1 MSSAQTPDQLY
12 QTEQEAIRLSEEI
25 KAEYWAVSA
34 KSGGRSAGRGHAPE
48 PAPRTF
54 TSSSPTDVPGDGVR
68 DFFFRVASLTFEA
81 IVLSELENS
90 GSKHVS
96 DIVSES
102 GSQIKGSVYPQTA
115 AAHQTKGVF

>member
-1 MSSAQTPDQLY
+1 MSSAQAPDQLH
-12 QTEQEAIRLSEEI
+12 QTEQGAIRLSEEI

-34 KSGGRSAGRGHAPE
+34 KSGGRSAGTQAP
-48 PAPRTF
+48 PSSAPRTF
-54 TSSSPTDVPGDGVR
+54 TSSPSDVPGDGVR

-96 DIVSES
+96 DIVSEWD
-102 GSQIKGSVYPQTA
+102 
-115 AAHQTKGVF
+115 